1 MLNSNIKV
9 LRKLHKLSQETLA
22 DELGITSTQL
32 SNYEQGIREPKIE
45 FLIKVAEKFHL
56 SLDVLLRVDLSKT
69 DIHSLINVGTN
80 RILLPVIVDRM
91 GADCIEIVHTQASAG
106 YLSGYGDPEFIED
119 LPLMSLPFLKNG
131 KFRGFN
137 IIGDSMYPHVKEK
150 DLVVGKFVEK
160 IEDIKNGN
168 TYIVLTKE
176 GLVYKRLENHIKEDN
191 TIHFISDNP
200 LYKPYQVHP
209 EDILELWE
217 YTCLIDTQEK
227 RWQDS
232 VVEILALSLQSLQKE
247 VLEIKEKLAI

>member
-1 MLNSNIKV
+1 MLNSNLKV
-9 LRKLHKLSQETLA
+9 LRKLHKLSQEALA
-22 DELGITSTQL
+22 NELNITSSQL
-32 SNYEQGIREPKIE
+32 SNYEQGIREPKVE
-45 FLIKVAEKFHL
+45 FLIKIAKKFHV

-69 DIHSLINVGTN
+69 DMKSLINVGNN
-80 RILLPVIVDRM
+80 RILLPVIIDKT
-91 GADCIEIVHTQASAG
+91 GADRIEIVHTQASAG

-119 LPLMSLPFLKNG
+119 LPLMDLPFLKNG
-131 KFRGFN
+131 KFRGFH

-150 DLVVGKFVEK
+150 DLVVGKF
-160 IEDIKNGN
+160 IESIEEIKNGN

-176 GLVYKRLENHIKEDN
+176 GLVYKRLEYRLKQDG

-227 RWQDS
+227 RWQDT
-232 VVEILALSLQSLQKE
+232 VVEALALSLQSLQKD
-247 VLEIKEKLAI
+247 VLEIKARLAV